1 MYVLERD
8 KENIEGDM
16 RVLVITA
23 VLMLV
28 FAIIYGAT
36 RGRIGC
42 RSLVFKAL
50 ATFMAVYLGIHGA
63 IRFGGMTGT
72 FMSLGLVLCMAA
84 DVALELD
91 FVKGILLFGTAHICF
106 IASYNR
112 LAHPEWYTFAGAA
125 LAYLV
130 VFVLFKNEWK
140 HLGKLKAAAVI
151 YMAVLCYMAA
161 SAVTLWISYRT
172 EVSFMAA
179 AGAVCF
185 VISDGIIAY
194 RTTKGKDGP
203 IYGAAILLLYY
214 SAVYLFGA
222 AVFIG
227 L

>member
-8 KENIEGDM
+8 KENKEGDM
-16 RVLVITA
+16 RVLVIAA

-28 FAIIYGAT
+28 FGIIYGAS
-36 RGRIGC
+36 RERIGC
-42 RSLVFKAL
+42 RSLAFKAL
-50 ATFMAVYLGIHGA
+50 ATFMAVYLGMYGA

-72 FMSLGLVLCMAA
+72 FMSFGLVLCLAA

-91 FVKGILLFGTAHICF
+91 FVKGILLFGIAHVCF
-106 IASYNR
+106 IVSYNR
-112 LAHPEWYTFAGAA
+112 LVHPVWYTFAGAS
-125 LAYLV
+125 LAYLAL
-130 VFVLFKNEWK
+130 FVIFKDDLK
-140 HLGKLKAAAVI
+140 SLGKLKAAAVI

-161 SAVTLWISYRT
+161 SAVTLWIDYGT
-172 EVSFMAA
+172 EASAMVA

-194 RTTKGKDGP
+194 RTTKGKNEL

-214 SAVYLFGA
+214 GAVYLFGA